1 MHFFIIIIIIIRK
14 RFQGREKTKIRQ
26 HPSGGPSLSLSE
38 IRVVASNLYGSHH
51 THTLGTLVFITLELI
66 LSMCVCVCRY
76 ILCAQ
81 STKVHTKRRR
91 KRKIRKIPKEK
102 KNMYVCALGTEM
114 SHLHHSG
121 DPRKVKVPVS
131 FFLLLPFPKNIQRVY
146 TIPKRGH
153 ARAVLLLD
161 TEKIKKKNEQRG

>member
-1 MHFFIIIIIIIRK
+1 
-14 RFQGREKTKIRQ
+14 
-26 HPSGGPSLSLSE
+26 
-38 IRVVASNLYGSHH
+38 
-51 THTLGTLVFITLELI
+51 
-66 LSMCVCVCRY
+66 
-76 ILCAQ
+76 
-81 STKVHTKRRR
+81 
-91 KRKIRKIPKEK
+91 
-102 KNMYVCALGTEM
+102 MYVCALGTEM

-161 TEKIKKKNEQRG
+161 TEKIKKKTSKGVERRRTFFPSNRVEKEGDG